1 MSVNKSISDVTERQ
15 VIFRKG
21 YNLIFN
27 FFDLKIVKD
36 NIALNAIEYKGCHVV
51 TVKKGCRGI

>member
-1 MSVNKSISDVTERQ
+1 MRINKSISDVTERQ

-27 FFDLKIVKD
+27 FFDLRFVTD
-36 NIALNAIEYKGCHVV
+36 NIALNAMEHKVCHVV
-51 TVKKGCRGI
+51 TVKKGCRVI